1 MMRGVGDVGK
11 SAKEVVDQVRDIIGS
26 SDCDEKEL
34 YELLLSDAEGWRMR
48 LDELDDESPGGST

>member
-1 MMRGVGDVGK
+1 MGK